1 MKYEIK
7 ELPGSKL
14 KIEVELTP
22 DEFEVFYKQG
32 LNGLASEAEMPGFR
46 KGKVPAG
53 MVEEKLKPEAL
64 LSEAS
69 ELAIRDTWI
78 KILKESKIEAISQP
92 NVEITKVAKG
102 NPFIF
107 SLEVDILPK
116 VELPDIR
123 KIAAE
128 VKAEE
133 VKVDDKEVE
142 DTLNWLRQSRA
153 KLSQKEGAAQS
164 GDLVEFVFKFL
175 DGPMDLPK
183 TEQKDGFIIGKG
195 HYIEGLE
202 EALLGIKAE
211 EEKEFEGQ
219 IALGTKG
226 EKKEKI
232 KAWVKAESVKKVE
245 LPELTDDWAKTL
257 GAFENME
264 ALKADIRKGIKDE
277 KEAASS
283 EKKRAEILEKISAK
297 TKVDVP
303 EILIEREEHAL
314 FDNLKNRVSVE
325 LKIPF
330 EEYLAKVAKTE
341 EQVKKDFGKIA
352 EQRVKVFLVLN
363 QIEKEEKIVAEEA
376 EVMAKIGEMVVQYPD
391 PIKARQ
397 EMENGQTRLYIE
409 DEIKREKIFKLLG
422 C

>member
-7 ELPGSKL
+7 DLPQSKL
-14 KIEVELTP
+14 KIEAELTA

-32 LNGLASEAEMPGFR
+32 LNSLASEAEMPGFR

-69 ELAIRDTWI
+69 ELAIRDTWL
-78 KILKESKIEAISQP
+78 KILKESKIDAISQP
-92 NVEITKVAKG
+92 EVEITKVAKG
-102 NPFIF
+102 NPFVF
-107 SLEVDILPK
+107 SFEVSVLPK

-123 KIAAE
+123 KIALA
-128 VKAEE
+128 VKSEE

-153 KLSQKEGAAQS
+153 KLSQKEGGAQS

-175 DGPMDLPK
+175 EGPMDLPK
-183 TEQKDGFIIGKG
+183 IEQKDGFIIGKG
-195 HYIEGLE
+195 HYIQGLE
-202 EALLGIKAE
+202 EALLGIKAG

-219 IALGTKG
+219 IALGAKG

-257 GAFENME
+257 GAFENIK
-264 ALKADIRKGIKDE
+264 ALKEDIKKGIRDE
-277 KEAASS
+277 KEAANC
-283 EKKRAEILEKISAK
+283 EKKRAEILEKISDKAK
-297 TKVDVP
+297 VEVP

-314 FDNLKNRVSVE
+314 FDNLKNRVTVE

-330 EEYLAKVAKTE
+330 EEYLAKVSKTE
-341 EQVKKDFGKIA
+341 EQVKKDFEHIA
-352 EQRVKVFLVLN
+352 RQRVKVFLVLN
-363 QIEKEEKIVAEEA
+363 QIEKDEKIVAEEA

-391 PIKARQ
+391 PIKARK
-397 EMENGQTRLYIE
+397 EIETGQMRLYIE